1 MLRRNLGDAAAR
13 VDRIAGP
20 AVTDSE
26 RAEAFADFK
35 HWGVRMGRC
44 LDARLNAVAPIRTS

>member
-1 MLRRNLGDAAAR
+1 
-13 VDRIAGP
+13 
-20 AVTDSE
+20 VTDSE

-44 LDARLNAVAPIRTS
+44 LDAGLNAVPPIRTS